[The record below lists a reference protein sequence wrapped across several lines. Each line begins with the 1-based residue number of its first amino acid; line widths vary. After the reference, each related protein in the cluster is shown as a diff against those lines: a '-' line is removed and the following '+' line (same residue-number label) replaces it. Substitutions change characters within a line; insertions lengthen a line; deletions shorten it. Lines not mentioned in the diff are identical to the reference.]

1 MTYESPPKTR
11 LRPRNWIFIQRRIF
25 AEKAYPA
32 KNKTKP
38 NARLIMRYAAMS
50 MNCPFRAILKFSP
63 MKVEKVVN
71 PPHRPVVSNSRT
83 SVERL
88 KRADKV

>member
-1 MTYESPPKTR
+1 MTEEER
-11 LRPRNWIFIQRRIF
+11 QQHQGFMQRSGLDPEVGF
-25 AEKAYPA
+25 LMKSEKFFTVTDACIAVSYTHLPS
-32 KNKTKP
+32 
-38 NARLIMRYAAMS
+38 L
-50 MNCPFRAILKFSP
+50 L
-63 MKVEKVVN
+63 KVEKVVN